1 MREGNEHKMP
11 KNAEWSYNSIRKEI
25 VHFIQKKFMKDN
37 SEHLTYEYPLLMKG
51 IVDSL
56 SMMTI
61 ILFLEKQFG
70 LNFYAIDVKREDFE
84 CVNTICD
91 LVYSNLKKEKE
102 KNT

>member
-1 MREGNEHKMP
+1 MR
-11 KNAEWSYNSIRKEI
+11 KNVEWNHNSIKKEI
-25 VHFIQKKFMKDN
+25 AQFIQKKFMKDN
-37 SEHLTYEYPLLMKG
+37 LENLTYEYPLLMKG

-70 LNFYAIDVKREDFE
+70 LNFYTIDVKREDFE

-91 LVYSNLKKEKE
+91 LVYSNLKIER
-102 KNT
+102 